1 MTDKLSTQTI
11 NNTQHTLNLIRSQI
25 KTGHIDKDFV
35 IRQLDKIG
43 AIMDAFASEHEAQKA
58 AGRFEALYNVSR
70 VLGTSL
76 DLQTVLDQVMDAVI
90 QLTGAERGFLMLRDD
105 DGGLRVVAAR
115 NFDQETLG
123 TEEFKFSRTI
133 ANEVLDTGKSVVTTN
148 ATEDPRFAGQMSIVS
163 QALRSIM
170 ATPLFARNNVIGVA
184 YVDSRAFAGLFE
196 DTDLNT
202 LEALSGQAA
211 VAIDNAILFAETDQE
226 LSHRVEVLQQL
237 RRIDMQLSE
246 SLDADRTMQVTL
258 EWSCRI
264 AEAQSGHM
272 GFVETHEHTRHVV
285 GVQQYE
291 DETEIEEHVNLDE
304 VYPQIWEVVDAN
316 KSIVFDTGQYGV
328 ETILAVP
335 VRLGEDRVIGVMLVK
350 RTDGNSFTDEQK
362 DLIERIVTRAAV
374 AIENSRLYAAV
385 QEADIAKSEFVGIVA
400 HDLKAPMT
408 SISGYADLMLMTP
421 ESLVGR
427 QEDFLKRISGT
438 VKRMEM
444 LVSDLADIARI
455 ETGHFFMDEIKVTVA
470 SVVEA
475 VRDSVVPE
483 METRSHNYIEAVDEN
498 LPDMKTDYYRLV
510 QVLTNLVSNAYKYTP
525 DGGKILLK
533 VRQIDDRIE
542 FSVRDTGIGLSEEA
556 IKQIGT
562 KFWRAEDSYTRSQ
575 PGTGLGFSI
584 TRSLVEQMGSQIT
597 IKSVVGKGS
606 NFSFSVSIHDD
617 IEDDNIVAEN

>member
-11 NNTQHTLNLIRSQI
+11 NNTQHTLNLIRSQV
-25 KTGHIDKDFV
+25 KTGHVDKDFV
-35 IRQLDKIG
+35 LRQLDKIG
-43 AIMDAFASEHEAQKA
+43 TIMDAFASEHEAQKS

-105 DGGLRVVAAR
+105 DGGLQVVVAR

-133 ANEVLDTGKSVVTTN
+133 ANEVLDTGKAVVTTN
-148 ATEDPRFAGQMSIVS
+148 ASEDPRFAGQMSIVS
-163 QALRSIM
+163 QSLRSIM

-196 DTDLNT
+196 ETDLNT

-258 EWSCRI
+258 EWACRI
-264 AEAQSGHM
+264 GEASIGYM
-272 GFVETHEHTRHVV
+272 GFIETNEDERHIVSVQQFANNVET
-285 GVQQYE
+285 
-291 DETEIEEHVNLDE
+291 EEHIKLDE
-304 VYPQIWEVVDAN
+304 VYPQIWQVVDGR

-335 VRLGEDRVIGVMLVK
+335 VRLGEDRVIGAMLVK
-350 RTDGNSFTDEQK
+350 RTDGDSFTEEQK

-385 QEADIAKSEFVGIVA
+385 READRAKSEFVGIVA

-421 ESLVGR
+421 ENLVGR

-455 ETGHFFMDEIKVTVA
+455 ETGHFFMDEMQVPVA
-470 SVVEA
+470 TVVEA
-475 VRDSVVPE
+475 VRDSVAPE
-483 METRSHNYIEAVDEN
+483 MDVRGHNYIESVDDN
-498 LPDMKTDYYRLV
+498 LPDMKTDYYRLI

-525 DGGKILLK
+525 DGGKIMLK
-533 VRQIDDRIE
+533 VRQIEERIE
-542 FSVRDTGIGLSEEA
+542 FSIRDTGIGLSEEA

-584 TRSLVEQMGSQIT
+584 TRSLVEQMGSHIQ

-606 NFSFSVSIHDD
+606 NFSFSVAIHDQL
-617 IEDDNIVAEN
+617 ENK

>member
-25 KTGHIDKDFV
+25 KTGHIDTDFV
-35 IRQLDKIG
+35 LRQLDKIG
-43 AIMDAFASEHEAQKA
+43 TIMDAFASEHEAQKS

-123 TEEFKFSRTI
+123 ADELKFSRTI
-133 ANEVLDTGKSVVTTN
+133 TNEVLDTGKAVVTTN
-148 ATEDPRFAGQMSIVS
+148 ASEDPRFAGQMSIVS
-163 QALRSIM
+163 QSLRSIM

-196 DTDLNT
+196 ENDLNT

-237 RRIDMQLSE
+237 RRIDLQLSE

-258 EWSCRI
+258 EWACRI
-264 AEAQSGHM
+264 TEAQSGHM
-272 GFVETHEHTRHVV
+272 GFLETNEDERHIV
-285 GVQQYE
+285 GVRQYK
-291 DETEIEEHVNLDE
+291 DETEIEEHVKLDE
-304 VYPQIWEVVDAN
+304 VYPQIWEVVDDR
-316 KSIVFDTGQYGV
+316 KSIVFDAGQYGV

-385 QEADIAKSEFVGIVA
+385 QEADRAKSEFVGIVA

-408 SISGYADLMLMTP
+408 SIAGYADLMLMTP
-421 ESLVGR
+421 ENLVGR

-455 ETGHFFMDEIKVTVA
+455 ETGHFFMDEMQVTVE

-475 VRDSVVPE
+475 VRDSV
-483 METRSHNYIEAVDEN
+483 RAG
-498 LPDMKTDYYRLV
+498 
-510 QVLTNLVSNAYKYTP
+510 
-525 DGGKILLK
+525 DG
-533 VRQIDDRIE
+533 
-542 FSVRDTGIGLSEEA
+542 S
-556 IKQIGT
+556 
-562 KFWRAEDSYTRSQ
+562 
-575 PGTGLGFSI
+575 P
-584 TRSLVEQMGSQIT
+584 
-597 IKSVVGKGS
+597 
-606 NFSFSVSIHDD
+606 
-617 IEDDNIVAEN
+617 

>member
-1 MTDKLSTQTI
+1 MTDKLTTQTI
-11 NNTQHTLNLIRSQI
+11 NNTQHTINLIKSQI

-35 IRQLDKIG
+35 LRQLDKIG
-43 AIMDAFASEHEAQKA
+43 TIMDAFASEHEAQKA
-58 AGRFEALYNVSR
+58 SGRFEALYNVSR

-105 DGGLRVVAAR
+105 DGGLQVMVAR
-115 NFDQETLG
+115 NFDQETLS

-133 ANEVLDTGKSVVTTN
+133 ANEVLDTGKSVMTTN
-148 ATEDPRFAGQMSIVS
+148 ASEDPRFAGQMSIVS
-163 QALRSIM
+163 QSLRSIM

-196 DTDLNT
+196 ETDLNT

-211 VAIDNAILFAETDQE
+211 VAIDNAILFSETDQE

-258 EWSCRI
+258 EWACRI
-264 AEAQSGHM
+264 GEAKTGHI
-272 GFVETHEHTRHVV
+272 GFIETDGDERHIV
-285 GVQQYE
+285 GIQQFQ
-291 DETEIEEHVNLDE
+291 DDTDIEEHVNLDA
-304 VYPQIWEVVDAN
+304 VYPQLWDVVDDR
-316 KSIVFDTGQYGV
+316 KSIVFDAGQYGV
-328 ETILAVP
+328 ETVLAVP
-335 VRLGEDRVIGVMLVK
+335 IRLGEDRVIGVTLVK
-350 RTDGNSFTDEQK
+350 RDDGNSFTDDQK
-362 DLIERIVTRAAV
+362 DLVERIVTRAAV

-385 QEADIAKSEFVGIVA
+385 QEADRAKSEFVGIVA

-408 SISGYADLMLMTP
+408 SIAGYADLMLMTP
-421 ESLVGR
+421 ENLVGR
-427 QEDFLKRISGT
+427 QEDFLKRIRGT

-455 ETGHFFMDEIKVTVA
+455 ETGHFFMDEMRVTVA

-475 VRDSVVPE
+475 VHDSVAPE
-483 METRSHNYIEAVDEN
+483 MDSREHIYVESVDGE

-525 DGGKILLK
+525 NGGKIMLK
-533 VRQIDDRIE
+533 VRQINDRVE

-556 IKQIGT
+556 IRQIGT

-584 TRSLVEQMGSQIT
+584 TRSLVEQMGSQIA

-606 NFSFSVSIHDD
+606 NFSFSVAVHDD
-617 IEDDNIVAEN
+617 E